1 MATYTLTQ
9 NLYALEEAVLALL
22 TALLKKKDLK
32 ECHYWLN
39 EISLSISETELRKTL
54 GQIYYDFYYILNP
67 TVVVNELMTMD
78 IKRLIDKLFL
88 LDNSPFV
95 FILCQ
100 AKPVKPIFVY
110 INKKPASW
118 LVELNDERLHD
129 FMRAVNKSH
138 YDGICYHANKLLLK
152 EGVSGEALVKAL
164 CSYFKKP
171 FILKVQT
178 MMRDDFQYVISVY
191 AKFHGKTEDI
201 SLSGQMASLK
211 LDTSFVPTSFV
222 PTSFGQKYLIPSTI
236 TGFKLRR
243 WQQVY
248 SKTNVGANAV
258 GLRDRLMHDPI
269 LIAFGLSLK
278 GSNSLTD
285 VFSAIVNYIRIHLN
299 TEELD
304 LFAGMPAAEEDMQ
317 TIVDDNYADILKE
330 QEAQQHLW
338 LQQYPGA
345 NLVKRLP
352 TFGTVWLHEVFPNL
366 EAKMFDLIKYKMFET
381 Y

>member
-22 TALLKKKDLK
+22 TALLKKNDQK

-39 EISLSISETELRKTL
+39 EISLSVSETELRKIL

-67 TVVVNELMTMD
+67 TVVNELMSMD
-78 IKRLIDKLFL
+78 INRLIDKLFL

-100 AKPVKPIFVY
+100 AKPVKPKFVY
-110 INKKPASW
+110 INKKPATW

-152 EGVSGEALVKAL
+152 EGLSGEALVKAL

-171 FILKVQT
+171 FIEKVPT
-178 MMRDDFQYVISVY
+178 MMRDDFQYVMTVY
-191 AKFHGKTEDI
+191 AYLHCKTEYI
-201 SLSGQMASLK
+201 SLSSEMASLK
-211 LDTSFVPTSFV
+211 LDTAFAPTA
-222 PTSFGQKYLIPSTI
+222 FGQKYIIPPTI
-236 TGFKLRR
+236 AGFKLRR

-248 SKTNVGANAV
+248 GKTIVSPKE
-258 GLRDRLMHDPI
+258 RLLYDPI

-285 VFSAIVNYIRIHLN
+285 MFSAVTNYIKIHLN
-299 TEELD
+299 AEELD
-304 LFAGMPAAEEDMQ
+304 LFTGMPADEEEDMQ
-317 TIVDDNYADILKE
+317 TIADQNYADILKE
-330 QEAQQHLW
+330 QQTQQQLW

-345 NLVKRLP
+345 KLVERLP
-352 TFGTVWLHEVFPNL
+352 TFGTVWLSEVFPNL
-366 EAKMFDLIKYKMFET
+366 EAKMLDLIKYKMFEI